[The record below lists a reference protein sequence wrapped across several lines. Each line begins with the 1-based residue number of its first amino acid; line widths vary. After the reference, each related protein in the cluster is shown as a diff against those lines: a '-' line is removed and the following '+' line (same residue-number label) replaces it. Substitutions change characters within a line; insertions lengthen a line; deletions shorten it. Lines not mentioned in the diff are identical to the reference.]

1 MKLYLSNPE
10 NKIGIWTLVGYIIAI
25 VPTLFF
31 FVNIAILGYSS
42 QINNNIAVFTVVL
55 SVYLCCVY
63 RHNIGLFLVMFFIAY
78 SNYSIA
84 VGVYLFPEI
93 RPTALY
99 AQFTGVDLYG
109 RTIF

>member
-10 NKIGIWTLVGYIIAI
+10 KKISVSAFMGFVLAVIPLTIFVVNILINGYSMELNNAIAI
-25 VPTLFF
+25 
-31 FVNIAILGYSS
+31 
-42 QINNNIAVFTVVL
+42 FTVVL
-55 SVYLCCVY
+55 SVYLCYVY
-63 RHNIGLFLVMFFIAY
+63 RFNIGLFLVMVFIAY
-78 SNYSIA
+78 TNYSVA
-84 VGVYLFPEI
+84 MAVYLFPEI